1 MSSRAAGALMAASIG
16 LQDQDSASP
25 IDEHLNQPPDP
36 PKDAAPQQRRD
47 EADLAEYRAYLQRG
61 ETRLSTLHR
70 VAGAFIS
77 GAGLL
82 TLLPLLIGGTFSGLL
97 VLVMFY
103 EAPGLPS
110 AASPQRWLLL
120 ANVLASITLPI
131 AALYLLI
138 RDLILFYF
146 TARSFRRDNKSR
158 TYPRFVLSGIMVSE
172 PSLQHSAEELH
183 NAREDEYVRNLLVP
197 SPARLRARI
206 LKEAKSVGDLKAYSM
221 NDDEEMLAAQ
231 LREFVLRQTASHIR
245 SLPEESAKMEA
256 SIARHQRFLRGLVLR
271 YAKAFLLTIITTV
284 STIAADGVLG
294 LLRPFD
300 GKPLEGVNPQY
311 VWLMTLAVYGAWAL
325 TAVVV
330 VRKPVTWLYADTSDT
345 KSRRTPQSLLNFERS
360 TLAVG
365 AVSSILVTSDALIY
379 ANRMSTTSGIAWLML
394 AGIIAMAISTLA
406 FVVGALMSELP
417 AARS

>member
-1 MSSRAAGALMAASIG
+1 MASATALHDHGSSDRSG
-16 LQDQDSASP
+16 
-25 IDEHLNQPPDP
+25 EHSSEPPDP
-36 PKDAAPQQRRD
+36 PAGTARSRPDQS
-47 EADLAEYRAYLQRG
+47 DLAELRAYLQRG

-110 AASPQRWLLL
+110 PASAQRWILL
-120 ANVLASITLPI
+120 ATVLASITLPI
-131 AALYLLI
+131 AALYFLI

-146 TARSFRRDNKSR
+146 TARTFRRDNKSR
-158 TYPRFVLSGIMVSE
+158 IYPRFILSGIMVSE
-172 PSLQHSAEELH
+172 PSLSGSVQELH
-183 NAREDEYVRNLLVP
+183 DAREDEYVRNLLVP

-206 LKEAKSVGDLKAYSM
+206 LKEAKSVGDLTAYSM

-231 LREFVLRQTASHIR
+231 LREFVLRQTASHVR
-245 SLPEESAKMEA
+245 SLPEEAAKMEA
-256 SIARHQRFLRGLVLR
+256 SIARHQRLLRGLVLR

-284 STIAADGVLG
+284 STISADGVLG

-300 GKPLEGVNPQY
+300 GKPLVSVNAQY
-311 VWLMTLAVYGAWAL
+311 VWMMTLLVYAAWAL
-325 TAVVV
+325 TAVIV
-330 VRKPVTWLYADTSDT
+330 VRKPVTWLYADTSDS

-365 AVSSILVTSDALIY
+365 TASAALITADALLY
-379 ANRMSTTSGIAWLML
+379 ARQTTIASGGAWLTL
-394 AGIIAMAISTLA
+394 SLIVIMATATMVFAIR
-406 FVVGALMSELP
+406 ALMSEFP
-417 AARS
+417 VTRS

>member
-1 MSSRAAGALMAASIG
+1 MASVTAAQNRNADGHSGDRSDIPPTPPGGTAGHHRL
-16 LQDQDSASP
+16 DQS
-25 IDEHLNQPPDP
+25 
-36 PKDAAPQQRRD
+36 
-47 EADLAEYRAYLQRG
+47 DLAEYRAYLQRG

-97 VLVMFY
+97 VLVLLY
-103 EAPGLPS
+103 EASGLPP
-110 AASPQRWLLL
+110 AASAQRWLLL
-120 ANVLASITLPI
+120 LIVLASITLPL
-131 AALYLLI
+131 AALYFLI

-146 TARSFRRDNKSR
+146 TARTFRRDNKSR
-158 TYPRFVLSGIMVSE
+158 IYPRFVLSGIMVSE
-172 PSLQHSAEELH
+172 PSLVGSADELH
-183 NAREDEYVRNLLVP
+183 DARENEYVRNLLVP
-197 SPARLRARI
+197 SPAKLRARI
-206 LKEAKSVGDLKAYSM
+206 LKEAKSVGDLTAYSM

-231 LREFVLRQTASHIR
+231 LREFVLRQTASHVR
-245 SLPEESAKMEA
+245 SLPEEAAKMEA

-300 GKPLEGVNPQY
+300 GKPLIGVNPQY
-311 VWLMTLAVYGAWAL
+311 VWLMTLLVYATWAF
-325 TAVVV
+325 TAVIV
-330 VRKPVTWLYADTSDT
+330 VRKPVTWLYADTSDS

-365 AVSSILVTSDALIY
+365 AASSTLITVDALLY
-379 ANRMSTTSGIAWLML
+379 ARQTTIASGVAWLML
-394 AGIIAMAISTLA
+394 SAVVAMAVATWI
-406 FVVGALMSELP
+406 F
-417 AARS
+417 AARALISEFPVARS